1 VSTIYHRTYEQA
13 GYSRANRLEIH
24 ASAVYLCT
32 SCVSPRKE
40 KTCTSQRAQ
49 PSDLVYF
56 ASCSRHVT
64 GPKFH
69 YHAWM
74 LQMNFVDSVR
84 GRKRNRREIYCGL
97 TDRHVC
103 FYIILE
109 PFGWNYKSDFLWEKN
124 TVPAEKT
131 SWIRRIISQM
141 NRAIYTCCRGL
152 KKQPSLKLL
161 FYYSITGQIF
171 QTIQEKWSHFSETRM
186 WGEQKKSWNFPWNPA

>member
-84 GRKRNRREIYCGL
+84 GRKRNRRE
-97 TDRHVC
+97 
-103 FYIILE
+103 
-109 PFGWNYKSDFLWEKN
+109 NYHACMLLYY
-124 TVPAEKT
+124 
-131 SWIRRIISQM
+131 
-141 NRAIYTCCRGL
+141 IYTCCRGL

-161 FYYSITGQIF
+161 FYCGITGQIF
-171 QTIQEKWSHFSETRM
+171 QIIQAKWSNFSETRM
-186 WGEQKKSWNFPWNPA
+186 WGEQKKS